1 MIDRMIVTNFK
12 SIRKVD
18 VSLGRANL
26 LIGENGSGKSNF
38 LEVFRVL
45 RGLSCGLTV
54 KEVFEGKPPDE
65 DFSGWTGIRGAST
78 GACFA
83 PEDEVV
89 IEVWGRL
96 EPPLSERWEYL
107 VRFSPKRGSLLRE
120 RLKLDSVVRYDSAP
134 NRSET
139 DPTVD
144 AGSPHDDVVLRDI
157 DVGSILAQV
166 RNDLAGVRSGS
177 MFQSPRPKS
186 LTRTDGFARVSS
198 TAEQAK
204 GVASALAG
212 ILPLDPSPIVLRQNS
227 RPEGVHRI
235 GDHGEKFAALV
246 ESICRIPRCKNS
258 LLSWLQELLS
268 DQVEDV
274 GTIRGSTGELMFM
287 LCDQRGQTPATM
299 LSDGT
304 LRFAAL
310 LAALLQP
317 EKPSMI
323 TLDMIETAVHPNRLR
338 LPYLLLWDAS
348 KFHGIQSISTTHSPV
363 MLEWMREDELATTF
377 VCKKDES
384 TGESRIVPLPDVP
397 HFMECFKRGAPPSE
411 MLSES
416 WFEGEL

>member
-1 MIDRMIVTNFK
+1 MIDRIIVENFK
-12 SIRKVD
+12 SFRKLD
-18 VSLGRANL
+18 ISLGRANL

-45 RGLSCGLTV
+45 RGLSWGLTV
-54 KEVFEGKPPDE
+54 KEAFDGKPPDE
-65 DFSGWTGIRGAST
+65 NFRGWTGIRGAST
-78 GACFA
+78 GVCFA
-83 PEDEVV
+83 PDDEVV
-89 IEVWGRL
+89 IEVRGTL
-96 EPPLSERWEYL
+96 EPPQSERWEYL
-107 VRFSPKRGSLLRE
+107 VRFSPETGVLLRE
-120 RLKLDSVVRYDSAP
+120 RLKLDSAVGYDSVP
-134 NRSET
+134 SPSET
-139 DPTVD
+139 GPT
-144 AGSPHDDVVLRDI
+144 GSADLQDSDLPIRDI
-157 DVGSILAQV
+157 DVGSILAKV
-166 RNDLAGVRSGS
+166 RNDRTGVGSGS
-177 MFQSPRPKS
+177 VFQFPPPQRHSTTGRI
-186 LTRTDGFARVSS
+186 ARVSGIP
-198 TAEQAK
+198 EQAI
-204 GVASALAG
+204 GVASAIAG

-258 LLSWLQELLS
+258 LLSWLNELLP

-274 GTIRGSTGELMFM
+274 GTIRESTGELMFM
-287 LCDQRGQTPATM
+287 MCDKRGQRPATV

-310 LAALLQP
+310 LVALLQP

-323 TLDMIETAVHPNRLR
+323 TLDMVETAIHPNRLR

-363 MLEWMREDELATTF
+363 MLEWMREDDLATTF

-397 HFMECFKRGAPPSE
+397 HFMECFKKGAPLSD